1 MSTDLPIQMLALR
14 RGHKRKTMNR
24 IGKKAGDRKSTAVRL
39 DLATVEALDAHAS
52 ANCRSRNSEIVL
64 RLQESLEGQ
73 SIDEHGVIVV
83 RSAQSLK

>member
-1 MSTDLPIQMLALR
+1 MNTGLPVQMFQAP
-14 RGHKRKTMNR
+14 
-24 IGKKAGDRKSTAVRL
+24 KKPRDTSRFTAVLVRMPKEL
-39 DLATVEALDAHAS
+39 HEELK
-52 ANCRSRNSEIVL
+52 RFSRAGYRTLTGEIVL